1 MSDRD
6 VRDRRKLDPGRIKQI
21 QRMAEV
27 ASYRRVQREFGVSS
41 KTVAKYKARTSEQ
54 RIQEETGTDCV

>member
-6 VRDRRKLDPGRIKQI
+6 YRDRRRTDPGRIKQI
-21 QRMAEV
+21 QRMAEI

-41 KTVAKYKARTSEQ
+41 KTVAKYKKRHEDQ
-54 RIQEETGTDCV
+54 QNIQEDSST